1 MANGGGQNDNSNDF
15 VVYML
20 LVLVV
25 LVGGW
30 FLFGQKL
37 GSIYLWIKTG
47 EYYVL
52 KGTFMHL
59 LFANAWESNVV
70 PIEYILRREIKGPLT
85 VEMLNAAGKGVGYFS
100 RFYYMLPI
108 AYLAWR
114 VVSRNP
120 TQKFRRRHTMKTL
133 VLSESR
139 LWPAIGPIAK
149 LDLIKQDIAKGPWAM
164 SRKPYEF
171 ASYYKLLDEGS
182 KLNRDRAEKLFAM
195 QLGKLW
201 EGSSKLPAYARALFA
216 CFAAQACGEIDEA
229 KSGIDRLNISMA
241 ATKEDYGWVADM
253 LKKYEKDE
261 RVQKVIRSHAYVY
274 TVMAG
279 MLKAAR
285 EYGVMQSP
293 LFIWLRP
300 RNRPLWYILNGVG
313 RRVAYSEIAG
323 IYAHLIAEEVAGHPI
338 ERPYVVKAVDGLER
352 ALLEVKMD

>member
-15 VVYML
+15 FIYML
-20 LVLVV
+20 LAVVV

-30 FLFGQKL
+30 YFFGQRL
-37 GSIYLWIKTG
+37 GVVYLWIKTG
-47 EYYVL
+47 EYYLL
-52 KGTFMHL
+52 KGTLVHL
-59 LFANAWESNVV
+59 IFENAWATHVA
-70 PIEYILRREIKGPLT
+70 PIEYILKRDIKGPLT
-85 VEMLNAAGKGVGYFS
+85 LEMLNAAGRGVGYFS
-100 RFYYMLPI
+100 RYYYILLL
-108 AYLAWR
+108 AYLTWH
-114 VVSRNP
+114 VVSKNP
-120 TQKFRRRHTMKTL
+120 TQKFRRIHSMKTL

-139 LWPAIGPIAK
+139 LWPAIAPVSK

-171 ASYYKLLDEGS
+171 ARYYKLLDEGN

-201 EGSSKLPAYARALFA
+201 EGSSKLPSYARALFA
-216 CFAAQACGEIDEA
+216 CFAAQACGGIEDA
-229 KSGIDRLNISMA
+229 KKGIDRLNISIA
-241 ATKEDYGWVADM
+241 DKKEDYSWVGEM
-253 LKKYEKDE
+253 LEKYEKDE
-261 RVQKVIRSHAYVY
+261 RVQTVIRSHAYAY

-300 RNRPLWYILNGVG
+300 KNRSLWYILNGVG
-313 RRVAYSEIAG
+313 RRVAFAEVAG
-323 IYAHLIAEEVAGHPI
+323 IYAHLIAEEIAGHPI

-352 ALLEVKMD
+352 ALLEVKME